1 MGIEMTKKTRIEII
15 CRDEEVDLILNAI
28 YTAAHSGR
36 RGDGKVFVLP
46 VLDALRLKT
55 GERGEAALGLG

>member
-1 MGIEMTKKTRIEII
+1 MGIEMTKKTRIEMI

-36 RGDGKVFVLP
+36 RGDGKVF
-46 VLDALRLKT
+46 
-55 GERGEAALGLG
+55 ERGEAALGLG